1 MWCPL
6 HPPHHTTLT
15 ILTAISQNC
24 QEYLRT
30 LSSVLSPASLL
41 ALPNPVEIAIIG
53 CGQPD
58 LIPMYTRAT
67 ACPFPIYADP
77 SKRLYSSLGMTR
89 TLNLGPKS
97 PEYMQLSIPSSAF
110 RSFIQALRSGSKA
123 LSGGDFWQVG
133 GEFVIEEGRAVWCHR
148 MRNTRDHAEF
158 GLLKEELGYNGEK
171 PPVRKRW
178 STGLV
183 RSLSNRRQSWSRS
196 RDREER
202 PRPSSMVLDRL
213 KEEPVNGQVDVAA

>member
-1 MWCPL
+1 
-6 HPPHHTTLT
+6 
-15 ILTAISQNC
+15 
-24 QEYLRT
+24 
-30 LSSVLSPASLL
+30 
-41 ALPNPVEIAIIG
+41 
-53 CGQPD
+53 
-58 LIPMYTRAT
+58 MYTRAT

-77 SKRLYSSLGMTR
+77 SKRLYSLLGMTR

-133 GEFVIEEGRAVWCHR
+133 GEFVIEKGRAVWCHR

-158 GLLKEELGYNGEK
+158 GVLKEELGYHGQK

-178 STGLV
+178 SMGVV
-183 RSLSNRRQSWSRS
+183 RSLSSRRQSWSRS
-196 RDREER
+196 RDRDER

-213 KEEPVNGQVDVAA
+213 REEPVNGHVDVAA